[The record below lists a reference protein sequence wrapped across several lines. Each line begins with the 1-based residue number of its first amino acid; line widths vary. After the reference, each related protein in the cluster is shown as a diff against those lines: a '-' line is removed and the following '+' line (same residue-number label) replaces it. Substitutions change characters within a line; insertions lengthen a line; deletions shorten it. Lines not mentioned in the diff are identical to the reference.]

1 MSADNAVDQSEA
13 PAKSPAPAPFPVVG
27 RRDKGYDGKAV
38 DAFLARARKAFEDE
52 PDVRGGMDASSVRE
66 VAFPLVRGGYAI
78 PAVDAALG
86 RIEDAFAARQRDAVV
101 TSAGAEV
108 WVDRARFNAQEILN
122 RLRRP
127 RHRRFDR
134 TRMLTFGYRVDEV
147 DLIADKLA
155 RYFEVG
161 EPVTAEQVRGIAF
174 RMQRKGYREEQ
185 VDALLDAVIDV
196 ILAVR

>member
-1 MSADNAVDQSEA
+1 MSSNNAIDDVTTADAA
-13 PAKSPAPAPFPVVG
+13 PAPAPFPVAG
-27 RRDKGYDGKAV
+27 RREKGYDSKAV
-38 DAFLARARKAFEDE
+38 DAFLDRARTAFEDAPGE
-52 PDVRGGMDASSVRE
+52 RGGIDAASVRE
-66 VAFPLVRGGYAI
+66 VAFPLVRGGYSIA
-78 PAVDAALG
+78 AVDAALG
-86 RIEDAFAARQRDAVV
+86 RVEDAFAARQREAVV
-101 TSAGAEV
+101 STAGAEV

-122 RLRRP
+122 RLTRP
-127 RHRRFDR
+127 RHHRFDR

-161 EPVTAEQVRGIAF
+161 EPVTAEQVRSIAF

>member
-1 MSADNAVDQSEA
+1 MSAENAIDQSAAPEA
-13 PAKSPAPAPFPVVG
+13 AAAPAPFPLVG
-27 RRDKGYDGKAV
+27 RREKGYDGAAV
-38 DAFLARARKAFEDE
+38 DNFLDRARKAFEDD
-52 PDVRGGMDASSVRE
+52 PDARGMDATSVRE
-66 VAFPLVRGGYAI
+66 TAFPLVRGGYSI
-78 PAVDAALG
+78 SAVDAALG